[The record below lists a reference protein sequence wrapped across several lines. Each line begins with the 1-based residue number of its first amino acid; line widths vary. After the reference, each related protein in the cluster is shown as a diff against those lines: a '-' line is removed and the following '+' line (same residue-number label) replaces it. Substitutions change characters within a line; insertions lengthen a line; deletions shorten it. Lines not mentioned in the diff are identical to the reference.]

1 MRTRNEVVLA
11 KVVGRKIALF
21 SVAAL
26 VLVGLLGSANLS
38 AQAADSRPLV
48 DVIVLEQ
55 NAIQTGPMNMIVGK
69 QQLKFSLDK
78 LGICWLACG
87 PKWTSYCFNPE
98 AKTILVR
105 DYQTWKN
112 GFFELKTQKK
122 VHKKDELKLKET
134 GKHEKIAGYKCR
146 KAELIRTPSAPF
158 NKGEPHKPYKA
169 GIVWIAEKFPAPQ
182 ELTQVMKNLVKVD
195 VKEGMVLKFQ
205 VLKAGS
211 YSVMETAY
219 ETLKVLS
226 TKKPASF
233 FDAPVGY
240 RPVKSEMQLL
250 MDDSMDGESDMD
262 FLKKKP

>member
-1 MRTRNEVVLA
+1 MRTRDDVVLA
-11 KVVGRKIALF
+11 RVVGRKIASLT
-21 SVAAL
+21 VAAL
-26 VLVGLLGSANLS
+26 LLVVLFGGTNLS

-112 GFFELKTQKK
+112 GFFELKAQKRAQK
-122 VHKKDELKLKET
+122 RDELKLKET
-134 GKHEKIAGYKCR
+134 GKHEKVAGYNCR

-169 GIVWIAEKFPAPQ
+169 GIVWIAEKFPAPK

-226 TKKPASF
+226 AKKPASF
-233 FDAPVGY
+233 FDAPAGY

-250 MDDSMDGESDMD
+250 MGDSMDGESDMD

>member
-1 MRTRNEVVLA
+1 MRTRDDVVLA
-11 KVVGRKIALF
+11 RVVGRKIASF
-21 SVAAL
+21 TVAAL
-26 VLVGLLGSANLS
+26 LLVVLFGGTNLS

-112 GFFELKTQKK
+112 GFFELKAQKRAQK
-122 VHKKDELKLKET
+122 RDELKLKET
-134 GKHEKIAGYKCR
+134 GKHEKVAGYNCR

-169 GIVWIAEKFPAPQ
+169 GIVWIAEKFPAPK

-226 TKKPASF
+226 AKKPASF
-233 FDAPVGY
+233 FDAPAGY

-250 MDDSMDGESDMD
+250 MGDSMDGESDMD

>member
-1 MRTRNEVVLA
+1 MRTRNEVALA
-11 KVVGRKIALF
+11 KLLGYKIASF

-26 VLVGLLGSANLS
+26 LLAGLLGGTNLS

-112 GFFELKTQKK
+112 GFFELKAQKRAQK
-122 VHKKDELKLKET
+122 RDELKLKET
-134 GKHEKIAGYKCR
+134 GKHEKVAGYNCR

-169 GIVWIAEKFPAPQ
+169 GIVWIAEKFPAPK

-226 TKKPASF
+226 AKKPASF
-233 FDAPVGY
+233 FDAPAGY

-250 MDDSMDGESDMD
+250 MGDSMDGESDMD

>member
-1 MRTRNEVVLA
+1 MRTRNEFLQA
-11 KVVGRKIALF
+11 KVVGFKIALF
-21 SVAAL
+21 SVAL
-26 VLVGLLGSANLS
+26 SLGSFLS
-38 AQAADSRPLV
+38 SAITAQAADTRPPV

-55 NAIQTGPMNMIVGK
+55 NAIQTGPMNMVVGK
-69 QQLKFSLDK
+69 QQLKFTLDK
-78 LGICWLACG
+78 LGICWLASA
-87 PKWTSYCFNPE
+87 PKWNSYCFNPE
-98 AKTILVR
+98 AKTVLVR
-105 DYQTWKN
+105 DHETWKN
-112 GFFELKTQKK
+112 GFFELKAQKK
-122 VHKKDELKLKET
+122 AHKKDELKLKET
-134 GKHEKIAGYKCR
+134 GKHEKIAGYNCR
-146 KAELIRTPSAPF
+146 KAELIRTPVAPF

-169 GIVWIAEKFPAPQ
+169 GVVWIAEKFPAPQ

-211 YSVMETAY
+211 YSLMDTAY
-219 ETLKVLS
+219 ETLKVTS

-233 FDAPVGY
+233 FDPPVGY